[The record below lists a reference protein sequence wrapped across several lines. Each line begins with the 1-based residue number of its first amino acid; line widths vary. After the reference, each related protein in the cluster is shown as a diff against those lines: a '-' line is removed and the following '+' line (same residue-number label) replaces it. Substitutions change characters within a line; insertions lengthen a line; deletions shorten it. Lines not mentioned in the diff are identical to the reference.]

1 MLSDTTSGRITA
13 PEFLQG
19 LIETLTQRGR
29 AVLGMKPER
38 GADEDRD
45 LELLGEALLSR
56 RGEASGVAIAQS
68 LLAAFERAGEPQR
81 LKFLASLA
89 DRFGPDR
96 RSIELAI
103 ADYQR
108 KEGGDGTKLE
118 ALH

>member
-1 MLSDTTSGRITA
+1 MLNETRSGRITA

-29 AVLGMKPER
+29 AVLGMKAER
-38 GADEDRD
+38 DTGEDRD

-56 RGEASGVAIAQS
+56 RGEASGVVIAQS
-68 LLAAFERAGEPQR
+68 LLSAFEAATAPER

-96 RSIELAI
+96 RAIELAI
-103 ADYQR
+103 
-108 KEGGDGTKLE
+108 
-118 ALH
+118 